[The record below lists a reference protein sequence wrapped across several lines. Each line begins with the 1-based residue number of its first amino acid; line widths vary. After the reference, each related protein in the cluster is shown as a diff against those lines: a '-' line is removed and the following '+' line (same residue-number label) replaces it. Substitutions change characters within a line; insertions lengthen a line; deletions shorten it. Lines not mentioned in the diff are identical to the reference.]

1 MARIRSPKSFSDHFG
16 IPSAKLARLGVLDPT
31 LNVDTRLFIDPLL
44 LAKSRH
50 SEISKGARPTYEQH
64 FTKVIKFLRAT
75 KGTGD
80 VAWRSTQRLLSF
92 PEIKW
97 TCLGYGA
104 QSVSGS
110 GSGNEMTGQF
120 IDTARQIVQL
130 GVDDPDLFAA
140 MALFEEG
147 VGPDRISDMTTNVIF
162 GDLLQF
168 NARVLK
174 GLNIP
179 VQAVNLPLRNGKIFD
194 AALPINPF
202 IRGGGPVVL
211 LPNDILRDLPIV
223 TDWSDVADA
232 ASKNEQLRNQ
242 VNQQIAKLWEVKSR
256 KNKRQLRKWAMSGS
270 DQFETL
276 LDMIR
281 SADARPYDTES
292 DPLGE
297 LVWRRIATTLASDA
311 PFTIKQP
318 ALLDTAGVATVVEQ
332 IIEQF
337 RFLIEDRR
345 LSKEL
350 YHAGEPRPER
360 AAQRLFFAVA
370 HAYCKAN
377 NLDLTPEADT
387 GNGPVDF
394 KVSNGYNGRVLVEI
408 KLSRNSKLVAG
419 YTRQL
424 ETYKKAEET
433 VKGYY
438 LVIDV
443 GLMGKKAQLLL
454 QVKNQAALKG
464 NPVSPIVFVNGLQK
478 PSASKL

>member
-1 MARIRSPKSFSDHFG
+1 MAKIRDPKRFSDHYG
-16 IPSAKLARLGVLDPT
+16 VSAADLARLGVLDPT
-31 LNVDTRLFIDPLL
+31 LNIDTRLFIDPLL
-44 LAKSRH
+44 LTESGH
-50 SEISKGARPTYEQH
+50 TEISGGARRTYERH
-64 FTKVIKFLRAT
+64 FTRVIKFLQLTR
-75 KGTGD
+75 GPSD
-80 VAWRSTQRLLSF
+80 VAWRAAQRLLSF

-104 QSVSGS
+104 QSVSGA
-110 GSGNEMTGQF
+110 GSGNEMTAQF

-130 GVDDPDLFAA
+130 GVDDPDLFVA

-147 VGPDRISDMTTNVIF
+147 VGPDRISDMATNVIF
-162 GDLLQF
+162 GDLLRF

-174 GLNIP
+174 QLDVP
-179 VQAVNLPLRNGKIFD
+179 VESRILRLRNGQSFD
-194 AALPINPF
+194 AVLPTNPF
-202 IRGGGPVVL
+202 IQEGGPVLL
-211 LPNDILRDLPIV
+211 LPTDILRDLPIA

-232 ASKNEQLRNQ
+232 ASKNLGIRMR
-242 VNQQIAKLWEVKSR
+242 VNQQIARLWEVKSR
-256 KNKRQLRKWAMSGS
+256 KDKRQLRSWAMSGK
-270 DQFETL
+270 DQFDTF

-281 SADARPYDTES
+281 TVDARPYDTES

-297 LVWRRIATTLASDA
+297 LVWRRVAATLADDE
-311 PFTIKQP
+311 PFAIEQP
-318 ALLDTAGVATVVEQ
+318 ARLDGDSVAGIVEQ

-345 LSKEL
+345 LSEEL
-350 YHAGEPRPER
+350 YHAGRPRPER

-394 KVSNGYNGRVLVEI
+394 KVSKSFRDRVLVEI
-408 KLSRNSKLVAG
+408 KLSRNKKLVEG

-424 ETYKKAEET
+424 EAYKTAEET
-433 VKGYY
+433 LKGYY
-438 LVIDV
+438 VVIDV
-443 GLMGKKAQLLL
+443 GEMGTKDHRLTA
-454 QVKNQAALKG
+454 VKNRASKDG
-464 NPVSPIVFVNGLQK
+464 ECVSPIIFVDGTRR